1 MPSKRQAAAAS
12 ATSATTTTTT
22 TNKAA
27 ADPPPPPPPSDVTAD
42 DAAVRKRKQNRLSQ
56 QCLREKRS
64 AGVANQ
70 SFFERLAADIRR
82 LREVCEK
89 QQQQQQEG
97 VRRGPDRDVGSGD
110 VDGQQHEV
118 DVVAELVRINEGLIE
133 ENRCL
138 REAVL
143 RMRKKLLSLSGQAS
157 AAAEDPVFQKLLG
170 KESEA
175 ADAAPNKRRKC
186 SSSAG
191 SGSAS
196 GRAVGSVSSDADDQP
211 DRVEPIRI
219 DEGEI
224 FANLQGEPSGSFNP
238 LSSGSFD
245 QRLVVP
251 TTSGS
256 HQPHSLHVFPPPQH
270 TTAAEMCSDFT
281 ATAGGPNQD
290 FHAAPNFSFTNLP
303 QISLTN
309 TAILDA
315 WVSRSYAN
323 SIAQK
328 IENVCVQYALK
339 SRACRLDVGAGL
351 KPGPVFHQF
360 DERAMVE
367 RLADIAVH
375 MIFDD
380 TGLGRFINTL
390 EGARDFL
397 RSVLTCRI
405 MLGCAKPHDL
415 ADDLD
420 AVDADAAPW
429 MTAATMMGSTRP
441 LIVDLIAWPSL
452 RDQMVFHSSFYDLDE
467 MTEDVVNYT
476 VVDLPGQNLALQMY
490 STPPNPFP
498 TACRPPSSAGGYDGV
513 RPYRFS
519 EQEFTHKVLQVP
531 NRDLLDIVARRM
543 EAPPPAA
550 CGGPAGGGG
559 GGGGCGGGGG
569 AGGCPAGHVHSDL
582 LGSVV
587 GVECMPAKTE
597 TTRRFKGYK
606 LSGAFFK
613 KYPFLQ
619 CSSLSSPYPILPS
632 SKVPTY

>member
-1 MPSKRQAAAAS
+1 MPSKRQSA
-12 ATSATTTTTT
+12 ATSGTTTTT
-22 TNKAA
+22 TNAA
-27 ADPPPPPPPSDVTAD
+27 APPSDVTATD

-82 LREVCEK
+82 LREVCETRQQ

-97 VRRGPDRDVGSGD
+97 VRRGGGGGSGVGSGD
-110 VDGQQHEV
+110 VGGNGQDEV

-211 DRVEPIRI
+211 DRVVEPMPV

-245 QRLVVP
+245 QRLVP
-251 TTSGS
+251 TTTSGG
-256 HQPHSLHVFPPPQH
+256 QPHSLHVFPPPPQH
-270 TTAAEMCSDFT
+270 TTAAELCSDFT
-281 ATAGGPNQD
+281 ATTARVPNQD

-339 SRACRLDVGAGL
+339 SRAACKLDHMGAAGL
-351 KPGPVFHQF
+351 KPGPVFQQF

-405 MLGCAKPHDL
+405 MLGCAAPYDL
-415 ADDLD
+415 ADEPD
-420 AVDADAAPW
+420 VDADTTPPW
-429 MTAATMMGSTRP
+429 ATTSTRP

-452 RDQMVFHSSFYDLDE
+452 RDQMIFHSSFYDLDE

-498 TACRPPSSAGGYDGV
+498 SVCREYDGGGVV
-513 RPYRFS
+513 RPFRFS
-519 EQEFTHKVLQVP
+519 EQEFTH
-531 NRDLLDIVARRM
+531 
-543 EAPPPAA
+543 
-550 CGGPAGGGG
+550 
-559 GGGGCGGGGG
+559 
-569 AGGCPAGHVHSDL
+569 
-582 LGSVV
+582 
-587 GVECMPAKTE
+587 KTE

>member
-1 MPSKRQAAAAS
+1 MPSKRQSA

-22 TNKAA
+22 NNAA
-27 ADPPPPPPPSDVTAD
+27 APPSDVTATAD

-82 LREVCEK
+82 LREVCETR
-89 QQQQQQEG
+89 QQQEG
-97 VRRGPDRDVGSGD
+97 
-110 VDGQQHEV
+110 
-118 DVVAELVRINEGLIE
+118 
-133 ENRCL
+133 
-138 REAVL
+138 
-143 RMRKKLLSLSGQAS
+143 AS

-211 DRVEPIRI
+211 DRVVEPMPV

-245 QRLVVP
+245 QRLVP
-251 TTSGS
+251 TTTSGG
-256 HQPHSLHVFPPPQH
+256 QPHSLHVFPPPPQH
-270 TTAAEMCSDFT
+270 TTAAELCSDFT
-281 ATAGGPNQD
+281 ATTARGPNQD

-339 SRACRLDVGAGL
+339 SRAACKLDHMGAAGL
-351 KPGPVFHQF
+351 KPGPVFQQF

-405 MLGCAKPHDL
+405 MLGCAAPYDL
-415 ADDLD
+415 ADEPD
-420 AVDADAAPW
+420 VDADTTPPW
-429 MTAATMMGSTRP
+429 ATTSTRP

-452 RDQMVFHSSFYDLDE
+452 RDQMIFHSSFYDLDE

-498 TACRPPSSAGGYDGV
+498 SVCREYDGGV
-513 RPYRFS
+513 RPFRFS

-543 EAPPPAA
+543 EAAP
-550 CGGPAGGGG
+550 CGGPASGGGG
-559 GGGGCGGGGG
+559 GGGGAGGGGVG
-569 AGGCPAGHVHSDL
+569 L
-582 LGSVV
+582 LVV
-587 GVECMPAKTE
+587 
-597 TTRRFKGYK
+597 
-606 LSGAFFK
+606 
-613 KYPFLQ
+613 
-619 CSSLSSPYPILPS
+619 
-632 SKVPTY
+632 